1 MGKNKNNTMKIYTK
15 KGDKGKTSLIGGKRV
30 LKNDIQ
36 VNAYGTIDEL
46 IANIGLIR
54 SSNINYDYIR
64 RGYKFN
70 TTDYD
75 IKKILLEIQD
85 KLMTCACNVAK
96 QKGKKIEL
104 PSVKEQDII
113 LLEKWIDE
121 MTDKLPKLTSFILPG
136 GTVVSSLCHVSRT
149 ICRRAERLV
158 IGISVKENELIVKY
172 LNRLSDFLFMLA
184 RLLNWEKE
192 DLWIQKKGE

>member
-1 MGKNKNNTMKIYTK
+1 MKIYTK

-30 LKNDIQ
+30 MKNDPQ
-36 VNAYGTIDEL
+36 VEAYGTIDEL
-46 IANIGLIR
+46 IANIGLVR
-54 SSNINYDYIR
+54 SSNINNDYIR

-70 TTDYD
+70 TTEYN
-75 IKKILLEIQD
+75 IKKVLLEIQD
-85 KLMTCACNVAK
+85 KLMTCAANVAK
-96 QKGKKIEL
+96 ESGKDIKL
-104 PSVKEQDII
+104 PSIKEDDII

-121 MTDKLPKLTSFILPG
+121 MNDKLPKLKSFILPG
-136 GTVVSSLCHVSRT
+136 GTVSSSLCHVART
-149 ICRRAERLV
+149 ICRRAERQV
-158 IGISVKENELIVKY
+158 IGISVDENEMVVKY

>member
-1 MGKNKNNTMKIYTK
+1 MKIYTK

-30 LKNDIQ
+30 FKNDIQ
-36 VNAYGTIDEL
+36 VDAYGTIDEL
-46 IANIGLIR
+46 IANIGLVR
-54 SSNINYDYIR
+54 SSNISYDYIR

-70 TTDYD
+70 TTEYN
-75 IKKILLEIQD
+75 IKKMLLEIQD
-85 KLMTCACNVAK
+85 KLMTCAANVAK
-96 QKGKKIEL
+96 EKGKKIEL
-104 PSVKEQDII
+104 PSIKEEDIV

-121 MTDKLPKLTSFILPG
+121 MTDKLPKLKSFILPG

-158 IGISVKENELIVKY
+158 IGISVDENELIVKY

-184 RLLNWEKE
+184 RLLNYEKE